1 MKDVNKEVL
10 YNQLISTRAA
20 IDAALS
26 LLMAEE
32 DCSHENRKS
41 LTTMGGKEEWIC
53 QSCGLHYKE
62 SE

>member
-26 LLMAEE
+26 LLMA
-32 DCSHENRKS
+32 DDACSHENRKS

-53 QSCGLHYKE
+53 KSCGFHFKE
-62 SE
+62 E